1 MWRLSSVPVHYSFAS
16 LLLFSHFS
24 LASLCRYFVEGGTNY
39 LAVTIFVSEVYIY
52 LFCVSLRGRMVTATC
67 RNNDRYDISRNECVT
82 FPSSGEYIKRL
93 KERHNVVNYGNK
105 VRYADLNERLAFQ
118 TRLFHTRQY
127 IEKGKPLSVYK
138 KTAILTTG
146 SRNEC
151 DAWIDSDLESVKRA
165 GYYVR
170 ARYKKAEVV

>member
-1 MWRLSSVPVHYSFAS
+1 MA
-16 LLLFSHFS
+16 
-24 LASLCRYFVEGGTNY
+24 
-39 LAVTIFVSEVYIY
+39 
-52 LFCVSLRGRMVTATC
+52 TATC

-93 KERHNVVNYGNK
+93 KDRHNVVHYGNK
-105 VRYADLNERLAFQ
+105 MKFANSKERLAFQ

-127 IEKGKPLSVYK
+127 IVKGNPSSVYK

-146 SRNEC
+146 SSNEC
-151 DAWIDSDLESVKRA
+151 DKLIESDLESVNRA

-170 ARYKKAEVV
+170 ARYKKTEVV

>member
-1 MWRLSSVPVHYSFAS
+1 MS
-16 LLLFSHFS
+16 
-24 LASLCRYFVEGGTNY
+24 TD
-39 LAVTIFVSEVYIY
+39 
-52 LFCVSLRGRMVTATC
+52 TC

-93 KERHNVVNYGNK
+93 KERHNVVHYGNK
-105 VRYADLNERLAFQ
+105 MRFADSREKLAFQ

-127 IEKGKPLSVYK
+127 VVKGNPSSIYK

-146 SRNEC
+146 SSNEC
-151 DAWIDSDLESVKRA
+151 DKLIKSDLDSVNRA

-170 ARYKKAEVV
+170 ARYKKTEVV